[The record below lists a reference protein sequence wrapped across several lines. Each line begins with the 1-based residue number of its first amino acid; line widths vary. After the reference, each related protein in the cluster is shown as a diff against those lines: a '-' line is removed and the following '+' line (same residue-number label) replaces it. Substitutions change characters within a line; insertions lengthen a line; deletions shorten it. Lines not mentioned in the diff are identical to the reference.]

1 MAVSKK
7 RSNGSG
13 SIYKRGDNFYLQ
25 YMQKDGKRKNITLK
39 NSQGNH
45 IRERR
50 EAEEAARKF
59 LQEQQQLK
67 EIETREEYLAELK
80 VVRKLKAR
88 LLITLD
94 NAFDLAQA
102 KPHSRETSNR
112 VLAVSRGYWF
122 DFVDFVKSNYQLR
135 TLDEVERM
143 HADAYIAY
151 IRKYGRW
158 NKTISYDPN
167 TCPKRKVFKDY
178 ERGGL
183 LSHTTLNRYHSVCK
197 SVFSFL
203 LPDLGG
209 EENPFAHIPPLKL
222 EPVKRKIFTEEE
234 LEIIFKNP
242 PKLLV
247 GPLFVGRYTGLRL
260 GDVLALKWEYFEG
273 ITGYRGAIA
282 PDFTG
287 REISLIAQKTK
298 TQVHVP
304 VFPELNKVLQKQ
316 WKQTRRGEY
325 VFPEM
330 AELHLQKRYTKINT
344 MIQNYLISCGITTRI
359 EVEGRTRK
367 QTVKGFH
374 SFRHTFS
381 YEAEQKGVPAST
393 IKRWLGHKR
402 LAQTQHYQ
410 DHANKQASMEGLKL
424 IMQNSI
430 PVTSELISGY
440 SLRKERLLHLIQNAS
455 ETTLAIL
462 ETLIDNLPDNLPD
475 ANQTQESSAG
485 HLVNGMNISKNVS

>member
-1 MAVSKK
+1 MAVSRK

-112 VLAVSRGYWF
+112 VLVVSRGYWF
-122 DFVDFVKSNYQLR
+122 DFVNFVKSNYQLR

-222 EPVKRKIFTEEE
+222 EPVKRKIFT
-234 LEIIFKNP
+234 
-242 PKLLV
+242 
-247 GPLFVGRYTGLRL
+247 
-260 GDVLALKWEYFEG
+260 
-273 ITGYRGAIA
+273 
-282 PDFTG
+282 
-287 REISLIAQKTK
+287 
-298 TQVHVP
+298 
-304 VFPELNKVLQKQ
+304 
-316 WKQTRRGEY
+316 
-325 VFPEM
+325 
-330 AELHLQKRYTKINT
+330 
-344 MIQNYLISCGITTRI
+344 
-359 EVEGRTRK
+359 
-367 QTVKGFH
+367 
-374 SFRHTFS
+374 
-381 YEAEQKGVPAST
+381 
-393 IKRWLGHKR
+393 
-402 LAQTQHYQ
+402 
-410 DHANKQASMEGLKL
+410 
-424 IMQNSI
+424 
-430 PVTSELISGY
+430 
-440 SLRKERLLHLIQNAS
+440 
-455 ETTLAIL
+455 
-462 ETLIDNLPDNLPD
+462 
-475 ANQTQESSAG
+475 
-485 HLVNGMNISKNVS
+485 